1 MMLMMGNISLGL
13 TVCILALLCTSV
25 NATPL
30 EKDPEAPQVEP
41 RAFVTVTADVPVVT
55 AVKQVNAPW
64 YNTACKVGGCT
75 FSYEASL
82 GMISLRG
89 GHI

>member
-1 MMLMMGNISLGL
+1 MLMMGDISSSF
-13 TVCILALLCTSV
+13 TVCILALLCTIVSP
-25 NATPL
+25 TPL

-41 RAFVTVTADVPVVT
+41 RAFVTVTADVPVVA
-55 AVKQVNAPW
+55 AVSQVNPPW
-64 YNTACKVGGCT
+64 YDTACQVGGCT

-82 GMISLRG
+82 GMFSLRG